1 MLDDKP
7 DMDDIPT
14 NELPSLA
21 VVDDHAGLPSQANSE
36 FLARVG
42 HELRGSLN
50 AILGF
55 GQLLEMRDLDERERA
70 DVEQILTAGRHMLD
84 LIASVLEIWSLDAG
98 GDDAAFE
105 PVDICALVRD
115 AVELTAPLREERE
128 LELSLEL
135 PPGAVHCLAD
145 PRRTSKA
152 LLNVLS
158 NAMKYNRHHGSVTIA
173 VADQGDAVDVR
184 VTDTGVGIAAELMP
198 RLFDPFDR
206 LGAEH
211 TDIEG
216 IGLGLAVSKRYLERM
231 RGRIGVTSVPGSGTT
246 VTLRLPTAHAAAVP
260 ATVAAPPRCTATRTV
275 LSIEDKRTNAA
286 LLEHLLAGRPEVRL
300 LTARDGRTGLDT
312 ARSERPDL
320 VLLDLNLRD
329 MHGIDVLRVLRAGEQ
344 TSGVPVVVLSADAT
358 PCRAE
363 ELMRAGAQE
372 CLTRPVDVG
381 ELLRV
386 LDGALQALER

>member
-1 MLDDKP
+1 MFDDKP
-7 DMDDIPT
+7 DK
-14 NELPSLA
+14 
-21 VVDDHAGLPSQANSE
+21 ANSE
-36 FLARVG
+36 FLSRVG
-42 HELRGSLN
+42 HELRGPLN
-50 AILGF
+50 AIIGF
-55 GQLLEMRDLDERERA
+55 GQLLETRDLGERERA

-84 LIASVLEIWSLDAG
+84 LIASVLEIWRLDAG
-98 GDDAAFE
+98 GDDAASE

-115 AVELTAPLREERE
+115 AVELTAPLREERG

-135 PPGAVHCLAD
+135 PPSAVHCLAD

-152 LLNVLS
+152 VLNVLS
-158 NAMKYNRHHGSVTIA
+158 NAMKYNRDHGSVTVA

-211 TDIEG
+211 TGIEG
-216 IGLGLAVSKRYLERM
+216 IGLGLPVSKRYIERM

-260 ATVAAPPRCTATRTV
+260 AAAMAAVAAPPSCTAVRTV

-312 ARSERPDL
+312 ARSELPAL

-329 MHGIDVLRVLRAGEQ
+329 MHGIDVLRALRAGEQ

-358 PCRAE
+358 PGRAE

>member
-1 MLDDKP
+1 MFDDKP
-7 DMDDIPT
+7 DK
-14 NELPSLA
+14 
-21 VVDDHAGLPSQANSE
+21 ANSE
-36 FLARVG
+36 FLSRVG
-42 HELRGSLN
+42 HELRGPLN
-50 AILGF
+50 AIIGF
-55 GQLLEMRDLDERERA
+55 GQLLETRDLGERERA

-84 LIASVLEIWSLDAG
+84 LIASVLEIWRLDAG
-98 GDDAAFE
+98 GDDAASE

-115 AVELTAPLREERE
+115 AVELTAPLREERG

-135 PPGAVHCLAD
+135 PPSAVHCLAD

-152 LLNVLS
+152 VLNVLS
-158 NAMKYNRHHGSVTIA
+158 NAMKYNRDHGSVTVA

-211 TDIEG
+211 TGIEG
-216 IGLGLAVSKRYLERM
+216 IGLGLPVSKRYIERM

-246 VTLRLPTAHAAAVP
+246 VTLRLPRAHAAAAP
-260 ATVAAPPRCTATRTV
+260 AAVAAPPRCTAVRTV

-312 ARSERPDL
+312 ARSELPAL

-329 MHGIDVLRVLRAGEQ
+329 MHGIDVLRALRAGEQ

-358 PCRAE
+358 PGRAE

>member
-1 MLDDKP
+1 MFDDKP
-7 DMDDIPT
+7 DK
-14 NELPSLA
+14 
-21 VVDDHAGLPSQANSE
+21 ANSE
-36 FLARVG
+36 FLSRVG
-42 HELRGSLN
+42 HELRGPLN
-50 AILGF
+50 AIIGF
-55 GQLLEMRDLDERERA
+55 GQLLETRDLGERERA

-84 LIASVLEIWSLDAG
+84 LIASVLEIWRLDAG
-98 GDDAAFE
+98 GDDAASE

-115 AVELTAPLREERE
+115 AVELTAPLREERG

-135 PPGAVHCLAD
+135 PPSAVHCLAD

-152 LLNVLS
+152 VLNVLS
-158 NAMKYNRHHGSVTIA
+158 NAMKYNRDHGSVTVA

-211 TDIEG
+211 TGIEG
-216 IGLGLAVSKRYLERM
+216 IGLGLPVSKRYIERM

-246 VTLRLPTAHAAAVP
+246 VTLRLPRAHAAAAP
-260 ATVAAPPRCTATRTV
+260 AAVAAPPSCTAVRTV

-312 ARSERPDL
+312 ARSELPAL

-329 MHGIDVLRVLRAGEQ
+329 MHGIDVLRALRAGEQ

-358 PCRAE
+358 PGRAE

>member
-1 MLDDKP
+1 MFDDKP
-7 DMDDIPT
+7 DK
-14 NELPSLA
+14 
-21 VVDDHAGLPSQANSE
+21 ANSE
-36 FLARVG
+36 FLSRVS
-42 HELRGSLN
+42 HELRGPLN
-50 AILGF
+50 AIIGF
-55 GQLLEMRDLDERERA
+55 GQLLETRDLGERERA

-84 LIASVLEIWSLDAG
+84 LIASVLEIWRLDAG
-98 GDDAAFE
+98 GDDAASE

-115 AVELTAPLREERE
+115 AVELTAPLREERG

-135 PPGAVHCLAD
+135 PPSAVHCLAD

-152 LLNVLS
+152 VLNVLS
-158 NAMKYNRHHGSVTIA
+158 NATKYNRDHGSVTVA
-173 VADQGDAVDVR
+173 VTDQGDAVDVR

-211 TDIEG
+211 TGIEG
-216 IGLGLAVSKRYLERM
+216 IGLGLPVSKRYIERM

-260 ATVAAPPRCTATRTV
+260 AAAMATVAAPPRCTAVRTV

-312 ARSERPDL
+312 ARSELPAL

-329 MHGIDVLRVLRAGEQ
+329 MHGIDVLRALRAGEQ

-358 PCRAE
+358 PGRAE